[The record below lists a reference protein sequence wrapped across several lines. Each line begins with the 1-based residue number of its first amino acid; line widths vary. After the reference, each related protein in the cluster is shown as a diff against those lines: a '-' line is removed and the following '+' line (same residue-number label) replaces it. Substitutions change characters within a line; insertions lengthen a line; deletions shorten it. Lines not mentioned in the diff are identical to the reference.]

1 MVSTDEALLGCP
13 SSALRLRRLASGE
26 RQPLRDSPIVSAI
39 IDMGRNL
46 KQRVIAEGNCQP
58 LQGTARRALMQG

>member
-26 RQPLRDSPIVSAI
+26 RQPLHDSPIVSAI
-39 IDMGRNL
+39 IDMGQ
-46 KQRVIAEGNCQP
+46 KPQA
-58 LQGTARRALMQG
+58 ARDCRG